1 MKSPANADPL
11 HPFNFPKEG
20 PRARAFTPDVME
32 RFESA
37 SFPEYARCAA
47 RIFADGWYIH
57 HFNRS
62 PEKDAYLLMRNLILA
77 LWHDDCTVSLCVVY
91 HRRVC

>member
-1 MKSPANADPL
+1 MYTCSSVENGFVEHYIVEFIKQSINVLLRWFLFAAEMKSSANADPF

-37 SFPEYARCAA
+37 AFPEYTR
-47 RIFADGWYIH
+47 
-57 HFNRS
+57 
-62 PEKDAYLLMRNLILA
+62 
-77 LWHDDCTVSLCVVY
+77 
-91 HRRVC
+91 